1 MRKQS
6 PMAVHLERPTTSVPA
21 RRRRGRA
28 ALAALGPYG
37 ALLPTLAIVGLFT
50 LYPLAYAVYLSLHQ
64 YVLTQPFAHGFI
76 GLQNFQEVITGSYF
90 PASVLAT
97 AIYTAL
103 AVPLILVCGLLAALL
118 LNTSLRIAAVLR
130 VLIVLPWA
138 IPAVIAAIMWQ
149 WLFSDN
155 YGVINGLLYATG
167 LIHQYIPWLSQPG
180 TARLALAVAQLW
192 KELPFATVFFLAGLQ
207 AVPAE
212 IKDAAAIDGAS
223 SWGTFRYVVLPLLR
237 PVALIVLVYETVLA
251 LTTFDL
257 VYIMTGGGP
266 ASATSVISWYAYQ
279 ETFTFLNLGHGAAL
293 AFLIALFMLVLIV
306 VYLRLLR
313 TESLYAEGS

>member
-1 MRKQS
+1 
-6 PMAVHLERPTTSVPA
+6 MAVHLERPTASVAA
-21 RRRRGRA
+21 RHRRGRA
-28 ALAALGPYG
+28 SLTLLGPYA
-37 ALLPTLAIVGLFT
+37 ALLPTLLIIGLFT
-50 LYPLAYAVYLSLHQ
+50 LYPVAYAAYLSVHHYILS
-64 YVLTQPFAHGFI
+64 QPFAHPFI
-76 GLQNFQEVITGSYF
+76 GLQNFQEVVTGSYF
-90 PASVLAT
+90 QASLSAT
-97 AIYTAL
+97 AIYTVL
-103 AVPLILVCGLLAALL
+103 AVPMILVLGLLAALL

-130 VLIVLPWA
+130 VIIVLPWA
-138 IPAVIAAIMWQ
+138 IPAVIAGIMWQ

-167 LIHQYIPWLSQPG
+167 LIHHYIPWLSQAG
-180 TARLALAVAQLW
+180 TARFALAVAQLW

-223 SWGTFRYVVLPLLR
+223 GWLTLRHIVLPLLR

-279 ETFTFLNLGHGAAL
+279 ETFSFLNLGHGAAL
-293 AFLIALFMLVLIV
+293 AFLIALLMLGLIAT
-306 VYLRLLR
+306 YLRMLR
-313 TESLYAEGS
+313 SGHLYAETT

>member
-1 MRKQS
+1 
-6 PMAVHLERPTTSVPA
+6 MAVRVEGPTASLAA

-28 ALAALGPYG
+28 SLVLLGPYA
-37 ALLPTLAIVGLFT
+37 ALLPTLAIIGLFT
-50 LYPLAYAVYLSLHQ
+50 LYPLAYAVYLSVHHYILS
-64 YVLTQPFAHGFI
+64 QPFGHPYS

-90 PASVLAT
+90 QASVIAT
-97 AIYTAL
+97 AIYTVL
-103 AVPLILVCGLLAALL
+103 AVPMILVFGVLAALL

-138 IPAVIAAIMWQ
+138 IPTVVAGIMWQ

-167 LIHQYIPWLSQPG
+167 LIHHYIPWLSQPG
-180 TARLALAVAQLW
+180 PARMALAIAQLW

-207 AVPAE
+207 AIPHE

-223 SWGTFRYVVLPLLR
+223 GWLTLRHIVVPLLR

-251 LTTFDL
+251 ITTFDL
-257 VYIMTGGGP
+257 VYTMTGGGP

-279 ETFTFLNLGHGAAL
+279 EIFSFLNLGHGAAL

-306 VYLRLLR
+306 VYLRMLR
-313 TESLYAEGS
+313 SEDLYAETR